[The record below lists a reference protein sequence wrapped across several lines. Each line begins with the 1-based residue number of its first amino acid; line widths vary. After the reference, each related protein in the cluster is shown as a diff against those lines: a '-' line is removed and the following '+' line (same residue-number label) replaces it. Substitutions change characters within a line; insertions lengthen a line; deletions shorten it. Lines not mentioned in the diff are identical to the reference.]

1 MSIYDN
7 NNQKYI
13 DWHANSDGRGYLK
26 KEGDDIV
33 VFE

>member
-13 DWHANSDGRGYLK
+13 DWHANSVMWK
-26 KEGDDIV
+26 KNGQ
-33 VFE
+33 